1 MNRIDRVTAILI
13 QLQSKKIVKAQDI
26 ADRFKISLRTVYRD
40 VKTLEE
46 AGIPIIGEAGV
57 GYSIMEGYRLPPVMF
72 TKEEAAAFL
81 TAEKIIEKFT
91 DVSTQ
96 ASYKSAMY
104 KVRAVLRS
112 TEKDMLENM
121 EEHIHVIRNVLPFN
135 PGSIDNSL
143 QPFLKSIA
151 EKRVVHIRYTAFHSD
166 ETTERD
172 VEPVGIFYAS
182 GYWHAI
188 AYCRLRKDYR
198 DFRADRIQTI
208 QVTDEIFKN
217 EHPTLKTY
225 LDKVMQQQRLQK
237 IVINVKQGAAKYLQN
252 QKLYYGFVSEE
263 RMRDKIQMTFLCDM
277 PNIFIRWYIMFAEDA
292 EIVYPASLNET
303 LKEYVEKLAFKF
315 LKTNDLVM

>member
-40 VKTLEE
+40 IKTLEE

-72 TKEEAAAFL
+72 NKEEAAAFL

-96 ASYKSAMY
+96 ESYKSAMY

-121 EEHIHVIRNVLPFN
+121 EDHIHVIRNVLPFN
-135 PGSIDNSL
+135 SDSIDNSL

-151 EKRVVHIRYTAFHSD
+151 EKKVLHISYTAFHSD

-172 VEPVGIFYAS
+172 IEPVGIFYAS

-198 DFRADRIQTI
+198 DFRADRIQSI
-208 QVTDEIFKN
+208 QIKDEIFRK
-217 EHPTLKTY
+217 EHPSLKLY
-225 LDKVMQQQRLQK
+225 LDKVMQQQKLEK
-237 IVINVKQGAAKYLQN
+237 IVINVKQHMAKYLQS

-263 RMRDKIQMTFLCDM
+263 RIGDKIQMTFLCDM
-277 PNIFIRWYIMFAEDA
+277 PNIFIRWYMMFAEDA
-292 EIVYPASLNET
+292 EIVYPASLQET
-303 LKEYVEKLAFKF
+303 LREYVETIATKL
-315 LKTNDLVM
+315 LNRTEIVL